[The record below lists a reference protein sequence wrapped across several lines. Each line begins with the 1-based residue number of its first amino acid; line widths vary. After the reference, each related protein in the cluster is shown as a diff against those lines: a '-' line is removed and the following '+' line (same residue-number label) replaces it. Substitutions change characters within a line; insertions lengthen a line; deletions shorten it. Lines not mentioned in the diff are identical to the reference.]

1 VVWKTPGPVVADPWS
16 DYIPENKG
24 KLNVPE
30 SKKVA
35 LK

>member
-1 VVWKTPGPVVADPWS
+1 VVADPWS
-16 DYIPENKG
+16 DFIPENKG